1 MPNPKKGEPILTN
14 ARVSRLS
21 DAAQKIRG
29 IFPKDRP
36 LDIEW
41 VLRGEDVFIVQSR
54 PYMGGPK
61 ALGTSPRPTP

>member
-1 MPNPKKGEPILTN
+1 
-14 ARVSRLS
+14 VVRLA

-54 PYMGGPK
+54 PYMGGPA
-61 ALGTSPRPTP
+61 ALGSSPRSTP